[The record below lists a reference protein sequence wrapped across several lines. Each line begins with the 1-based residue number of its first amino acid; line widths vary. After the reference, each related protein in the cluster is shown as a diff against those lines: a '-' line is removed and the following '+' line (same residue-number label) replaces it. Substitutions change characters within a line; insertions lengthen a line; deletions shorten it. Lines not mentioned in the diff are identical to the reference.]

1 MNTQSNSKISFLID
15 QIKNVIKQSILFAHL
30 NQIKKNNLIWT
41 KEFRLIVMILS
52 ITAMSQ
58 SVYGQITSASLG
70 STSPFCQGQII
81 TVNFTMA
88 LGTATATNNIKLY
101 ITEPSSTTYNSTPIA
116 TQASGLT
123 GEILWSIPT
132 NYLSG
137 TYNFKIESEDPLSSF
152 IIPTQF
158 SIQNRTVTAMW
169 KLNRVSVF
177 C

>member
-1 MNTQSNSKISFLID
+1 M
-15 QIKNVIKQSILFAHL
+15 
-30 NQIKKNNLIWT
+30 
-41 KEFRLIVMILS
+41 S

-58 SVYGQITSASLG
+58 CVYGQITSASLG